1 MNPRPKKNTED
12 KQLHQMSFYCT
23 DEEKKEIEILA
34 KKHGYAK
41 RTDYMRRVCLG
52 YEQADRTELEKKKK

>member
-1 MNPRPKKNTED
+1 MA
-12 KQLHQMSFYCT
+12 FYCT

-52 YEQADRTELEKKKK
+52 YEQADRAKLEK

>member
-1 MNPRPKKNTED
+1 MNARPVKSNED
-12 KQLHQMSFYCT
+12 RQLYQMSFYCT
-23 DEEKKEIEILA
+23 KEEKEEIEILA

-52 YEQADRTELEKKKK
+52 YEKADRDKLEK